1 MRGIEMSSE
10 NPSAGDARSE
20 ETPEPVADPTM
31 INVRS
36 EGLKLDLVILKN
48 RVSGLT
54 IDYQN
59 VDKDFELRKWLRV
72 IDWMLSGT
80 AASSERSIPEVLGE
94 AAGLPTSRSQVAK
107 EEKVAERPPT
117 ARSSYLQDPTI

>member
-1 MRGIEMSSE
+1 MSSE
-10 NPSAGDARSE
+10 NPSTGDARSE
-20 ETPEPVADPTM
+20 EASEPVADPTM

-36 EGLKLDLVILKN
+36 EGLKLDLVLLKN

-80 AASSERSIPEVLGE
+80 ASSSERSIPEVLGE
-94 AAGLPTSRSQVAK
+94 AAGLPTSRPQVAK
-107 EEKVAERPPT
+107 EQKPSERPAT
-117 ARSSYLQDPTI
+117 LRASYLEDPTL

>member
-1 MRGIEMSSE
+1 
-10 NPSAGDARSE
+10 
-20 ETPEPVADPTM
+20 M

-36 EGLKLDLVILKN
+36 EGLKLDLVLLKN

-80 AASSERSIPEVLGE
+80 ASSSERSIPEVLGE
-94 AAGLPTSRSQVAK
+94 AAGLPTSRPQVAK
-107 EEKVAERPPT
+107 EQKPSERPAT
-117 ARSSYLQDPTI
+117 LRASYLEDPTL

>member
-1 MRGIEMSSE
+1 MRGNSMSSE
-10 NPSAGDARSE
+10 NPSTENARSE
-20 ETPEPVADPTM
+20 EAPEPVSDPTM

-36 EGLKLDLVILKN
+36 EGLKLDLVLLKN
-48 RVSGLT
+48 RFSGLT

-94 AAGLPTSRSQVAK
+94 AAGLPSSRPQIAK
-107 EEKVAERPPT
+107 EEKLPERPPT
-117 ARSSYLQDPTI
+117 ARSSHLQDPTI